1 VGAANRFKGT
11 VARLVRRGLTRW
23 AQGGRPAEQP
33 RVYILLMNAWSMGG
47 TIRTALNLAGY
58 LSHHHDVEVLSLLRR
73 RNEPFFPFP
82 PGVKVTV
89 IDDLRADAAGSGL
102 SGFVERRLRAR
113 SSVLINP
120 ADRVSL
126 VSSLWT
132 DVQIARKLRSRNAG
146 VMISTRPGLNLL
158 SASVA
163 ASQLVKIGQ
172 EHMNLSTHRPPVRRA
187 IKRGYAG
194 LDALAT
200 LTVRDLEEYR
210 AALGDGPALTA
221 IPNATPDLGG
231 VRSDGSART
240 VMAAGRLTRQKAFAL
255 LIEAFAQVAA
265 AHPEWQLLICGGGP
279 RREHLEKLID
289 QLDVGANVTLAG
301 PVRNLAAKMTEASI
315 FALSSRF
322 EGFPMVLLEA
332 MSVGLPVVSFD
343 CPTGPREIVEDGRNG
358 LLVPEA
364 DIGALAAAL
373 IRMIEDDELR
383 RRCSEGAL
391 ETAGRYSIEA
401 IGARWDELIEW
412 LSHDRRS

>member
-1 VGAANRFKGT
+1 
-11 VARLVRRGLTRW
+11 
-23 AQGGRPAEQP
+23 
-33 RVYILLMNAWSMGG
+33 
-47 TIRTALNLAGY
+47 
-58 LSHHHDVEVLSLLRR
+58 
-73 RNEPFFPFP
+73 
-82 PGVKVTV
+82 
-89 IDDLRADAAGSGL
+89 
-102 SGFVERRLRAR
+102 
-113 SSVLINP
+113 
-120 ADRVSL
+120 
-126 VSSLWT
+126 
-132 DVQIARKLRSRNAG
+132 
-146 VMISTRPGLNLL
+146 
-158 SASVA
+158 
-163 ASQLVKIGQ
+163 
-172 EHMNLSTHRPPVRRA
+172 
-187 IKRGYAG
+187 
-194 LDALAT
+194 
-200 LTVRDLEEYR
+200 
-210 AALGDGPALTA
+210 LTA

-240 VMAAGRLTRQKAFAL
+240 VIAAGRLTRQKAFAF

-364 DIGALAAAL
+364 DVNALAAAL